1 MDWEV
6 VHRKICGKGELVRK
20 VKWDKNKREE
30 LGKENVED
38 LALRMVSNPQTC
50 LVYKKWML
58 ETLDKMSEEDGVN
71 WLMFGSM
78 FMFDS
83 CLLPISSFIFKSIYF
98 FIVINEDD
106 GVNWQ
111 IFGFDVAL
119 VFILISTYMHLF
131 LGDGWTN
138 KC

>member
-1 MDWEV
+1 MPDWCQIETVQQEAEFHKKISSVINYITSRLVTHKCDYCGLLGRKVHRCGGCKTEVYCTRQCLDMDWEV

-71 WLMFGSM
+71 
-78 FMFDS
+78 
-83 CLLPISSFIFKSIYF
+83 
-98 FIVINEDD
+98 
-106 GVNWQ
+106 
-111 IFGFDVAL
+111 
-119 VFILISTYMHLF
+119 
-131 LGDGWTN
+131 
-138 KC
+138 